1 MKPLKDEE
9 AADGISRKQ
18 SQNAVYQTCATLAC
32 GEALAAANA
41 DPTML
46 QQMSDERLRDI
57 GLRREDV
64 E

>member
-18 SQNAVYQTCATLAC
+18 SQNAVYQTCATLAG

-41 DPTML
+41 GRRVL